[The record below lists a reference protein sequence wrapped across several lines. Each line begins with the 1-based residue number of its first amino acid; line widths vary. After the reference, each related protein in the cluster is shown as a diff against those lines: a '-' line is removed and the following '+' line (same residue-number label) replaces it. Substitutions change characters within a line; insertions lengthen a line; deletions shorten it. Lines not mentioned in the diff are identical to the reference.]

1 MRKPLAETEYI
12 EVIDRMLYDVAV
24 VGGGVAGGSAAIFL
38 AKAGLKTLVLDND
51 KGQTRRAWIENHYG
65 FPDGVAGPDLVD
77 AGQKQAQRL
86 GADWQIGQVVDVV
99 RGDGQFQLKTEDGKT
114 YEAKQVILATGA
126 AMALAEALNLE
137 FTDGREAR
145 YPRVVKVDIDGR
157 TSQPG
162 IWAAGILAGASAHT
176 IITAG
181 HGAHVAIGLISE
193 LEGKRH
199 VQHDVLEKK

>member
-1 MRKPLAETEYI
+1 M
-12 EVIDRMLYDVAV
+12 YDVIV
-24 VGGGVAGGSAAIFL
+24 VGGGVAGGSAAVFL

-65 FPDGVAGPDLVD
+65 FPDGVSGPDLVD

-86 GADWQIGQVVDVV
+86 GAEWRIAQVVEVSRRD
-99 RGDGQFQLKTEDGKT
+99 DGFAVKTENG
-114 YEAKQVILATGA
+114 EEHQAKQVLLATGA
-126 AMALAEALNLE
+126 AMTLAEALNLE
-137 FTDGREAR
+137 FADGRETR

-157 TSQPG
+157 TSVPG

-181 HGAHVAIGLISE
+181 HGAHVAVGLISE
-193 LEGKRH
+193 VEGKRH
-199 VQHDVLEKK
+199 VQHDVLK

>member
-1 MRKPLAETEYI
+1 MK
-12 EVIDRMLYDVAV
+12 YDVAV

-38 AKAGLKTLVLDND
+38 AKAGLKTLVIDND
-51 KGQTRRAWIENHYG
+51 KGQTRRAWLDNHYG
-65 FPDGVAGPDLVD
+65 FADGIGGPDLVD
-77 AGQKQAQRL
+77 AGQKQAKRL
-86 GADWQIGQVVDVV
+86 GADWQVGQVVAVE
-99 RGDGQFQLKTEDGKT
+99 RQEDGFAIKTEEGGS

-126 AMALAEALNLE
+126 AMALAEALSLE
-137 FTDGREAR
+137 FTDGREKR

-162 IWAAGILAGASAHT
+162 IWAAGILAGVSAHT

-193 LEGKRH
+193 VEGERH
-199 VQHDVLEKK
+199 VQHDVLK

>member
-1 MRKPLAETEYI
+1 M
-12 EVIDRMLYDVAV
+12 YDVIV

-65 FPDGVAGPDLVD
+65 FPEGVTGPDLVD
-77 AGQKQAQRL
+77 AGRQQAERL
-86 GADWQIGQVVDVV
+86 GAQWQVAQVTEIAPVDGGFTV
-99 RGDGQFQLKTEDGKT
+99 KTEQGP
-114 YEAKQVILATGA
+114 EFQGKQVILATGA
-126 AMALAEALNLE
+126 AMSLAEALNLE

-157 TSQPG
+157 TSMPG
-162 IWAAGILAGASAHT
+162 IWAAGIIAGVSAHT
-176 IITAG
+176 IVTAG

-199 VQHDVLEKK
+199 VQHDVLNK

>member
-1 MRKPLAETEYI
+1 MA
-12 EVIDRMLYDVAV
+12 YDVIV
-24 VGGGVAGGSAAIFL
+24 VGGGVAGGSAAVFL

-65 FPDGVAGPDLVD
+65 FPEGIAGPDLVE
-77 AGQKQAQRL
+77 AGRKQAERL
-86 GADWQIGQVVDVV
+86 GAEWRIGQVVEVSRQEGGFAV
-99 RGDGQFQLKTEDGKT
+99 KTEEG
-114 YEAKQVILATGA
+114 EQFEGKQVLLATGA
-126 AMALAEALNLE
+126 AMSLAESLNLE
-137 FTDGREAR
+137 FVDGRETR
-145 YPRVVKVDIDGR
+145 YPRVVKIDIDGR

-181 HGAHVAIGLISE
+181 HGAYVAVGLISE
-193 LEGKRH
+193 VQGKRH